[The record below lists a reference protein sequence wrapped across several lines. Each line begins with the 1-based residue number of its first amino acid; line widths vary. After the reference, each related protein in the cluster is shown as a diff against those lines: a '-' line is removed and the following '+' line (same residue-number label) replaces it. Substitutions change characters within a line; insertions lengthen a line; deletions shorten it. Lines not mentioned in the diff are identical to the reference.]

1 MEPIRVYVVA
11 DFEALRIGLSSVL
24 DTERGLAKAG
34 EAAAI
39 EAMVA
44 DAASQRADVIL
55 IDVHLLAAAPADEF
69 NRWLK
74 SSPESLR
81 VLVFGSNSEAIGL
94 GGELLAALFGGAG
107 LGFMFDHTTVGRLVE
122 GIRLVASGTFVC
134 ECDLA
139 LARELWGRLRTA
151 RAGGRASEEHL
162 SERELEVLLLVAEG
176 LSNKQIA
183 EHLYLSEGTVK
194 VHVSRVIAK
203 LGLERR
209 TELVRYAI
217 GKGLTLLDE
226 LSERKGYHRGP
237 PQEAGH

>member
-1 MEPIRVYVVA
+1 MDPIRVYVVA

-24 DTERGLAKAG
+24 DSDPGLEKAG
-34 EAAAI
+34 EAAGI
-39 EAMVA
+39 DAMVA
-44 DAASQRADVIL
+44 DSASERADVL
-55 IDVHLLAAAPADEF
+55 LMDVKLLTRASPEEIA
-69 NRWLK
+69 RWLAE
-74 SSPESLR
+74 SPASLR
-81 VLVFGSNSEAIGL
+81 LLVFGSNSEAMGL
-94 GGELLAALFGGAG
+94 SAEALTVLLACNG
-107 LGFMFDHTTVGRLVE
+107 LGFLFDHGTVERLVQ
-122 GIRLVASGTFVC
+122 GIRLVAGGTFVC
-134 ECDLA
+134 ECDLG
-139 LARELWGRLRTA
+139 LAREFWGRLRTMA
-151 RAGGRASEEHL
+151 RQVTRASEEHL

-237 PQEAGH
+237 PQ

>member
-1 MEPIRVYVVA
+1 VYVVA

-24 DTERGLAKAG
+24 DTESGLAKAG
-34 EAAAI
+34 EAATI

-44 DAASQRADVIL
+44 DAASQRADVVL
-55 IDVHLLAAAPADEF
+55 MDVRLLAPAAADEF

-81 VLVFGSNSEAIGL
+81 VLVFGSNSEAVGL
-94 GGELLAALFGGAG
+94 GGELLGGLFGCAG

-134 ECDLA
+134 ECDLP
-139 LARELWGRLRTA
+139 LARELWGRLRTTA
-151 RAGGRASEEHL
+151 RAGRASEEHL

-194 VHVSRVIAK
+194 VHVSRIIAK

-237 PQEAGH
+237 PQETGR

>member
-1 MEPIRVYVVA
+1 VVA
-11 DFEALRIGLSSVL
+11 DFEALRIGLTSVL
-24 DTERGLAKAG
+24 ESDPGLAKAG

-39 EAMVA
+39 DAMLA
-44 DAASQRADVIL
+44 DRASQRANVLLLDVK
-55 IDVHLLAAAPADEF
+55 LLARASRDEIA
-69 NRWLK
+69 RWLAA
-74 SSPESLR
+74 SPGDFR
-81 VLVFGSNSEAIGL
+81 VLVFGSTSDALGL
-94 GGELLAALFGGAG
+94 GAEPLAALMACGG
-107 LGFMFDHTTVGRLVE
+107 LGFLFDHGTVERLVQA
-122 GIRLVASGTFVC
+122 IRLVAAGTFVC
-134 ECDLA
+134 ECDLE
-139 LARELWGRLRTA
+139 LVREMWGRLQTLA
-151 RAGGRASEEHL
+151 RQGTRRVEEHL

-183 EHLYLSEGTVK
+183 EHLFLSEGTVK

-237 PQEAGH
+237 PPQ